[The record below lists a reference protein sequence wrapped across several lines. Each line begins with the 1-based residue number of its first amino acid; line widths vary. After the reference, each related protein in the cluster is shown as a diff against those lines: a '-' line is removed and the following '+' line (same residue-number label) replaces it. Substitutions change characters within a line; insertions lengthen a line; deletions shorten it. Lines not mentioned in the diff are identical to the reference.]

1 LRAGA
6 HISIGAM
13 SLDPAA
19 AAIRSVDRAARQI
32 RLAPATRHRSA
43 QRRLGGAEA
52 PKRQSVVL
60 GVFQ

>member
-1 LRAGA
+1 
-6 HISIGAM
+6 M

-19 AAIRSVDRAARQI
+19 AATRSVDRAARQI